1 MYSQVPKY
9 ERYSQWEGQHL
20 TAAVPCSITGKGF
33 GIFSLLH
40 AVLAVLKVWLYNAED
55 HGEILLIR
63 HLNPAI
69 LIRVIA
75 SEYVCQPL
83 QDDAALDEVIKCDLP
98 SSLPVKFSDEDV
110 MELIREPVAK
120 T

>member
-1 MYSQVPKY
+1 M
-9 ERYSQWEGQHL
+9 
-20 TAAVPCSITGKGF
+20 PCSSTGKEF
-33 GIFSLLH
+33 GIFSFLH
-40 AVLAVLKVWLYNAED
+40 AVLDVHKAWLYNAEN
-55 HGEILLIR
+55 HGEILLVR

-83 QDDAALDEVIKCDLP
+83 QDDTALDEVIERDLP